1 MKTLLKHWDSFAEKH
16 PETAEWLREGG
27 AFLMASAG
35 ITILKYILLQFL
47 PLAFTGLPVIEFGFP
62 GIDVEMFGE
71 YFQWN
76 IIGYD
81 VNHGGLPY
89 FCAYM
94 IAMVL
99 GEVINFFIQRSW
111 VFRSNGNILWQG
123 LWYLLAFCVV
133 TCIVNSV
140 NCIWIAVAGQYVPS
154 WLYNIGTT
162 ALNGGISMV
171 IFFVVNKMI
180 FPRADKTKTA

>member
-1 MKTLLKHWDSFAEKH
+1 MKTASKIWEDFARKR
-16 PETAEWLREGG
+16 PDTAKWVREGG
-27 AFLMASAG
+27 AFLLASAA

-47 PLAFTGLPVIEFGFP
+47 PYAFTGLPVIDFGFP
-62 GIDVEMFGE
+62 GIEVELFGE
-71 YFQWN
+71 RFQWN

-81 VNHGGLPY
+81 AGHGGLPY

-99 GEVINFFIQRSW
+99 GEVINFFLQRNW

-123 LWYLLAFCVV
+123 LWYLIAFCII
-133 TCIVNSV
+133 TSIVNSV
-140 NCIWIAVAGQYVPS
+140 NCVWIAVAGQYVPS

-162 ALNGGISMV
+162 ALNGFISMV
-171 IFFVVNKMI
+171 IFFVVNKRI
-180 FPRADKTKTA
+180 FPGKS